1 VLREL
6 QLEEPIRYAAGD
18 PIERWLNDLLCLD
31 ATVAETIPAGGCPHP
46 ADCELYYI
54 HRDTLFSYHK
64 ASEAFL
70 HKLMALYV
78 SSHYKNTPNDLQMLS
93 DAPAHHLFCLLGPVD
108 AARNALPDVL
118 CVVQVCLEGDISRQT
133 VANSLARGKAAA
145 GDLIPWTVAQ
155 QFQDAEF
162 ASLSGARVVRI
173 ATHPAYQKMG
183 YGARALELLADYY
196 QGRIPSLAEH
206 DSEDGEGDGRG
217 DGADGAEGGHGAGLH
232 SEVLRARRNLPPL
245 LLKLGERRAE
255 RLHWLG
261 VSYGMTEE
269 LLKFWK
275 RAGYMPVYLRQTTN
289 ELTGEH
295 TCVMLRELDA
305 ADLDTKAAPG
315 WTVHYTDDFKRRFVA
330 LLGYQ
335 FRGFAPSLAL
345 QVLEQRGA
353 RIGNPTVNNRMSC
366 RGGGV
371 SLYFNNNK
379 GRMLLAAA
387 LSPADVD
394 QLLSAHDLKRLES
407 YARNL
412 LDYHVCLDLLPPVA
426 RAWFLQRV
434 PVALSALQAAL
445 LLGMGLQYKTVDAL
459 EAELGLPANQLLAL
473 FNRAVRKLSDHFREL
488 MAGHIDQTLAP
499 VRDVAMEMEPRE
511 TSLADEMDEAGR
523 QATADLKVCR
533 FYLLDVHDMA
543 WR

>member
-206 DSEDGEGDGRG
+206 DSEDGEDGEDEGEGHGR
-217 DGADGAEGGHGAGLH
+217 AEGAGLH

-289 ELTGEH
+289 DLTGEH

-335 FRGFAPSLAL
+335 FRAFAPSLAL

-353 RIGNPTVNNRMSC
+353 RIGNPAVDNRMSC
-366 RGGGV
+366 HVDACSRGGWGATTTRASCFFSCCSAV
-371 SLYFNNNK
+371 A
-379 GRMLLAAA
+379 GGCGAAA
-387 LSPADVD
+387 VCARPQAAGVVCAQPARLPRVPGPAAARRARVV
-394 QLLSAHDLKRLES
+394 SA
-407 YARNL
+407 ARSRGAQCAAGGAAARHGAAIQ
-412 LDYHVCLDLLPPVA
+412 DSRRPRGRA
-426 RAWFLQRV
+426 RAAR
-434 PVALSALQAAL
+434 
-445 LLGMGLQYKTVDAL
+445 
-459 EAELGLPANQLLAL
+459 
-473 FNRAVRKLSDHFREL
+473 
-488 MAGHIDQTLAP
+488 
-499 VRDVAMEMEPRE
+499 
-511 TSLADEMDEAGR
+511 
-523 QATADLKVCR
+523 
-533 FYLLDVHDMA
+533 
-543 WR
+543 